1 MNLLRN
7 ISIYIIILISTVQTS
22 HSFTGPNSFSDLAER
37 LSPSVVNISTTGT
50 VKTNQNSQPSLEDF
64 FNLHTCPPNL
74 IVPPK
79 SESLFLFCFLPEI
92 SFHSVIKAI
101 TGCLVF

>member
-22 HSFTGPNSFSDLAER
+22 YSFTGPNSFSDLAER

-64 FNLHTCPPNL
+64 FNFPFNTPRQQQP
-74 IVPPK
+74 
-79 SESLFLFCFLPEI
+79 SERQSI
-92 SFHSVIKAI
+92 SGIRFVYQRWIYRTI
-101 TGCLVF
+101 IM

>member
-7 ISIYIIILISTVQTS
+7 FSIYIIVLILTAQAS

-64 FNLHTCPPNL
+64 FNFPFN
-74 IVPPK
+74 VPRPTLP
-79 SESLFLFCFLPEI
+79 SLYREEP
-92 SFHSVIKAI
+92 
-101 TGCLVF
+101 